1 MLRVRTE
8 DGREYRF
15 AEPFTAGRGDDC
27 AVRITD
33 GLVSRRHLQ
42 VECVDGV
49 WTCSDLDSGNGVYL
63 DGERIRSVPVGAG
76 VTVTLGAEGPALRL
90 EVEGRGPARR
100 DVPPAV
106 TRQETREDVSIAE
119 YAERYFGGEG
129 DDEPAGRRTVMI
141 RRAYQQVRRRQ
152 RITYGAIVGVVAAA
166 GLTAVGYAVYSHQQV
181 AKLRDQAAGFFY
193 QMKSIDLAIARLE
206 IEIDKRGDTQAG
218 DQLKQY
224 LANRRE
230 AEREYD
236 QFLSGL
242 DLYDRPLSEQE
253 RLILR
258 VTRLLGECEIAAP
271 PDYINE
277 VSSYI
282 RKWQSSERYVKAMTT
297 ARQRGYAQRIADE
310 FLSKNLAPQFL
321 YLALQE
327 SSFEPFASGPRTY
340 AGIAK
345 GMWQFIPGTARQYG
359 LTVGPLEAV
368 PQPDT
373 DDDRHHWD
381 RATVAASRY
390 IKDIYATDA
399 QASALLVMASYN
411 WGEGRVIKL
420 IRSLDANPK
429 DRNFWKLLERY
440 RNSIPKQTYDYVF
453 YIVSAAVIGENPRLF
468 GIEIDPPLGFLETRG
483 AAGDTP

>member
-1 MLRVRTE
+1 M
-8 DGREYRF
+8 
-15 AEPFTAGRGDDC
+15 AGRGDDC

-33 GLVSRRHLQ
+33 GLVSRRHLR
-42 VECVDGV
+42 VEFVDGA
-49 WTCSDLDSGNGVYL
+49 WICRDLDSGNGLYL
-63 DGERIRSVPVGAG
+63 DGERIRSVPVAAG
-76 VTVTLGAEGPALRL
+76 VTVTLGADGPALRL
-90 EVEGRGPARR
+90 EVEGFGSTRR
-100 DVPPAV
+100 QAPPAV
-106 TRQETREDVSIAE
+106 TRQEAREEISIE
-119 YAERYFGGEG
+119 QYAERYFGGKR
-129 DDEPAGRRTVMI
+129 DDEPAGRQTMMI

-152 RITYGAIVGVVAAA
+152 RITYGAIVGVVAIAGIAA
-166 GLTAVGYAVYSHQQV
+166 LGYAVYSQRQV
-181 AKLRDQAAGFFY
+181 ARLRDQAAGFFY
-193 QMKSIDLAIARLE
+193 QMKAIDLAIARLE
-206 IEIDKRGDTQAG
+206 IEVDKRGDSQAG
-218 DQLKQY
+218 NQLKQY

-242 DLYDRPLSEQE
+242 DLYDRPLSDQE

-277 VSSYI
+277 VNSYI
-282 RKWQSSERYVKAMTT
+282 RKWQASDRYVRALTLAKE
-297 ARQRGYAQRIADE
+297 RGYDKRIADE
-310 FLSKNLAPQFL
+310 FLAKDLPPQFL

-327 SSFEPFASGPRTY
+327 SNFDPFASGPRTY

-359 LTVGPLEAV
+359 LTIGPLAEL
-368 PQPDT
+368 PQSDT
-373 DDDRHHWD
+373 SDDRHHWD

-420 IRSLDANPK
+420 IRSLNENPK

-440 RNSIPKQTYDYVF
+440 RNRIPKETYDYVF

-468 GIEIDPPLGFLETRG
+468 GIEIDPPLRFLETSV
-483 AAGDTP
+483 AAGPMQH